1 MKPEKLAK
9 HYAWQCYFTREFPFY
24 IGRCEHSSED
34 FSEDMYHLRS
44 FWKIVYVIEGKGD
57 YLIDGNRYPIHPG
70 SMLIVHPASK
80 TTFTVSED
88 SPLKI
93 YNILFLPEFIRDE
106 LAKLQ
111 DNFNFFSIFTQ
122 AVSGSNPLYV
132 FDSERKL
139 EPLIHRMEHEYET
152 MPDNAAV
159 LLEMLLT
166 DLLIQ
171 LSRHAKKQNR
181 QYNREAVIAGILHLI
196 EEHFNMPL
204 SLDELGSELGMA
216 KSRLCLIFKE
226 SQGITIMDAL
236 AERRLQEAEKLLKE
250 SNLPILQVCYQCG
263 FQDVSAFYR
272 RFQKR
277 NGCTPLQY
285 RNTHSR

>member
-1 MKPEKLAK
+1 
-9 HYAWQCYFTREFPFY
+9 
-24 IGRCEHSSED
+24 
-34 FSEDMYHLRS
+34 
-44 FWKIVYVIEGKGD
+44 
-57 YLIDGNRYPIHPG
+57 
-70 SMLIVHPASK
+70 
-80 TTFTVSED
+80 
-88 SPLKI
+88 
-93 YNILFLPEFIRDE
+93 
-106 LAKLQ
+106 
-111 DNFNFFSIFTQ
+111 
-122 AVSGSNPLYV
+122 
-132 FDSERKL
+132 
-139 EPLIHRMEHEYET
+139 
-152 MPDNAAV
+152 
-159 LLEMLLT
+159 
-166 DLLIQ
+166 
-171 LSRHAKKQNR
+171 
-181 QYNREAVIAGILHLI
+181 
-196 EEHFNMPL
+196 MPL